1 MFKHIKKHMLV
12 IGILLL
18 TYASLMTYHY
28 FSSTQNLID
37 SYERTTNNL
46 LLYNRAISQ
55 FVAQEQR
62 PTIDHLVKEA
72 GQKDFF
78 SPSLQSS
85 SYITNAIN
93 KYTNHERVKEG
104 LPQLHFKW
112 ASLNPMNSNNLA
124 NPLER
129 QWIGQINLDEKHKIS
144 KVYENNGRMHYIFAI
159 AGNRME
165 KSCLKC
171 HDSSSSAPKYLT
183 RVYGTTHGYGYK
195 VGDLASI
202 ISVQID
208 IEDEMQTLYTKML
221 KEGLILLL
229 LFVLVYCLIVWI
241 QYKKSLLEDKASRD
255 PLTKLLNRNLYG
267 EIYNKEKLRCSRDF
281 KYLAHITVD
290 IDFFKQY
297 NDTYGH
303 IKGDEVLQK
312 VATEMERSFNRVS
325 DFIFRIG
332 GEEFAIV
339 CSASSIEDLENMGN
353 NLCKNIEM
361 LRLEHASSTVN
372 KFVTVSVG
380 MSILECS
387 SNIPFE
393 EVCEQSDKAL
403 YKAKNEGRNQVHSIQ
418 L

>member
-1 MFKHIKKHMLV
+1 MLLYIKKHAL
-12 IGILLL
+12 ILGILLL
-18 TYASLMTYHY
+18 TYCALMTYHY
-28 FSSTQNLID
+28 ISSRENLIK
-37 SYERTTNNL
+37 SYERSTNNL

-55 FVAQEQR
+55 FAAKEQR
-62 PTIDHLVKEA
+62 PIVDHLVNEA
-72 GQKDFF
+72 GQKEFF

-85 SYITNAIN
+85 TYIINAIN
-93 KYTNHERVKEG
+93 KYTNRERVKEG

-112 ASLNPMNSNNLA
+112 ASLNPMNINNLA

-129 QWIGQINLDEKHKIS
+129 QWIAEINLDEKKKVSKI
-144 KVYENNGRMHYIFAI
+144 YESNDRMHYIFAI

-165 KSCLKC
+165 QSCLKC
-171 HDSSSSAPKYLT
+171 HDTSSSAPKYLT

-202 ISVQID
+202 ISVHID
-208 IEDEMQTLYTKML
+208 IEDEMQTLYSKIL
-221 KEGLILLL
+221 REGLILLL
-229 LFVLVYCLIVWI
+229 LFVLVYILIFWI
-241 QYKKSLLEDKASRD
+241 KYKKSILEEKATHD

-303 IKGDEVLQK
+303 IKGDEVLK
-312 VATEMERSFNRVS
+312 RVAIEMEHSFNRVS

-339 CSASSIEDLENMGN
+339 CSASSIENLVDMGN

-361 LRLEHASSTVN
+361 LRLEHSSSSVN

-387 SNIPFE
+387 NNIPFE
-393 EVCEQSDKAL
+393 KVCEHSDMAL
-403 YKAKNEGRNQVHSIQ
+403 YKAKHEGRNQVHSIQ